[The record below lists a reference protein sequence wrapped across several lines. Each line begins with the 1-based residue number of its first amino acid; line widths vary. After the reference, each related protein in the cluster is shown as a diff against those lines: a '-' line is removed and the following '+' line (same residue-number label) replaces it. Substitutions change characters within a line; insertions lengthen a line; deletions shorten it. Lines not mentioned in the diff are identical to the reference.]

1 MTSLAVHRGQTPVQ
15 NKGNA
20 KIYVDETFLRFS
32 TTVIMIHG
40 SFDNTNTRGFRSSR
54 ERLLRTTKSTIRK
67 LLQKTTWGKIKFKLL
82 FFRVSILIFS
92 IFPSSI
98 KIYRRCFP
106 FYAQMRMM
114 MMSQWLLFRTTAF
127 FSSDYIIFYTT
138 WGSTFNCG
146 KKTLVELKRKL

>member
-1 MTSLAVHRGQTPVQ
+1 
-15 NKGNA
+15 
-20 KIYVDETFLRFS
+20 
-32 TTVIMIHG
+32 MIHG
-40 SFDNTNTRGFRSSR
+40 SFDNVNTRGFEGNG

-67 LLQKTTWGKIKFKLL
+67 LLQKTTWGKIKFMSKLL
-82 FFRVSILIFS
+82 FLVLSFFLLLFHVVL
-92 IFPSSI
+92 FPSSI

-106 FYAQMRMM
+106 FYAQMKMM

-127 FSSDYIIFYTT
+127 FSSDHIIFYTT